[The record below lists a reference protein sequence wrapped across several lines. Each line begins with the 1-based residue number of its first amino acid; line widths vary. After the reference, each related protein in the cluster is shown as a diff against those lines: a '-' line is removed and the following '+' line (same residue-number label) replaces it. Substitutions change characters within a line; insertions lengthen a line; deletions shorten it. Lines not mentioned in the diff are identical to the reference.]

1 MTQVVKLNEESLSLA
16 LETLP
21 MWKREEQWI
30 VRRFRFPSFMDAIA
44 FVNHIATQA
53 EAFVHHPL
61 ISIDYK
67 HVTLRLTT
75 WHASGLT
82 ELDIQSARAAD
93 AHYEAFA
100 ERA

>member
-1 MTQVVKLNEESLSLA
+1 MTQVVKLNEESLSVALA
-16 LETLP
+16 TLP

-30 VRRFRFPSFMDAIA
+30 VRRYRFASFMDAIA
-44 FVNHIATQA
+44 FVNHIAEQA

-93 AHYEAFA
+93 AHYDEATDPA
-100 ERA
+100 